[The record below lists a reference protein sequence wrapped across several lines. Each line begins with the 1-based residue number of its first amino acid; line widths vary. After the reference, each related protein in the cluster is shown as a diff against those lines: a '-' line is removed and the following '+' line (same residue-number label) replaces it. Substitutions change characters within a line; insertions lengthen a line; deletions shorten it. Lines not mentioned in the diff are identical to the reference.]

1 MDGVEALHLIVE
13 QDVKLHSLSIDNALL
28 DHRLL
33 LLLLLFPQL
42 FQANLELLHL
52 MEHVVRLMDTLVQ
65 AVYHV
70 VLSTDG
76 VEALQVI
83 V

>member
-33 LLLLLFPQL
+33 LLLLHLLQEN
-42 FQANLELLHL
+42 QELLHL
-52 MEHVVRLMDTLVQ
+52 MELVVRLMDTRVQ
-65 AVYHV
+65 ASYHV